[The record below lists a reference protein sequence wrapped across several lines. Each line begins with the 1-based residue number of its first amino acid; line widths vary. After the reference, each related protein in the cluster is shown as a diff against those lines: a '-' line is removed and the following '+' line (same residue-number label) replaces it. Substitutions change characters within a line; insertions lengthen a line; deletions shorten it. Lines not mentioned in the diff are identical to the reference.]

1 MGNLLARNL
10 EASARRKRE
19 VQLYVRSGS
28 CHDEDAHTTLQ
39 SESEACVEA
48 NRQYWSDQQ
57 QHFRRLLL
65 NSERHTEAI
74 RAFLEQHA
82 MLHTASLMPGSRWSF
97 QDEISTDLSDQQLRQ
112 IPSGRLHSI
121 VWLLWH
127 SARTEDVAIN
137 LLLANTE
144 QLLYADHW
152 FERLAIPTRDI
163 GTEMSAIDIAT
174 LSAQIDIS
182 AVRAYRRAVGQ
193 RTREIVQ
200 HLTASELPQRVE
212 TERIERAKAEGAL
225 VPAAYGVAEYWGRHS
240 KGNLLLIPAT
250 RHSFTHLNEAGRV
263 RQKFR
268 R

>member
-1 MGNLLARNL
+1 M
-10 EASARRKRE
+10 
-19 VQLYVRSGS
+19 
-28 CHDEDAHTTLQ
+28 
-39 SESEACVEA
+39 EA

-65 NSERHTEAI
+65 HSDRHTEAI
-74 RAFLEQHA
+74 HAFLEQHA
-82 MLHTASLMPGSRWSF
+82 MLHTASLVPGARWSF
-97 QDEISTDLSDQQLRQ
+97 QDEITANLTDQQLRQ

-121 VWLLWH
+121 AWLLWH
-127 SARTEDVAIN
+127 IARTEDVAIN

-152 FERLAIPTRDI
+152 FEYLAILTRDI
-163 GTEMSAIDIAT
+163 GTEMSATDIRA

-200 HLTASELPQRVE
+200 HLTGGELRQRVE
-212 TERIERAKAEGAL
+212 TERIERVKAEGAL
-225 VPAAYGVAEYWGRHS
+225 VPAAYGVAEYWGRHT

-250 RHSFTHLNEAGRV
+250 RHSFTHLNQAGRV
-263 RQKFR
+263 RQKLR